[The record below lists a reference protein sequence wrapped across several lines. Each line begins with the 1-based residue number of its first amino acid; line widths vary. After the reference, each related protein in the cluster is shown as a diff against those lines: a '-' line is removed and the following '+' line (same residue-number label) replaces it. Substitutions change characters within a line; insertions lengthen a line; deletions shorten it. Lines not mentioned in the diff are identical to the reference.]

1 MKVMSVELEPHET
14 DQFIYAGERG
24 DTFCL
29 GISGPAKPEPDPG
42 REFCTARDGDVEI
55 GFRCETLDDVAAC
68 LDVGNRALTART
80 GNPWQH
86 FRAACDLEN
95 AEGCEK
101 LGIIS
106 RDGLSRHKA
115 DPVEARK
122 WFEKACA
129 LGSATACAEVK

>member
-1 MKVMSVELEPHET
+1 MRVISVELEPHHT
-14 DQFIYAGERG
+14 DSFIYAGERG

-29 GISGPAKPEPDPG
+29 GCSDPARPEPGPG
-42 REFCTARDGDVEI
+42 REFCTRRDGDVEI
-55 GFRCETLDDVAAC
+55 GFRCETLDDVPAC
-68 LDVGNRALTART
+68 LDIGNRAFAKGT

-86 FRAACDLEN
+86 FRAACDLDS

-106 RDGLSRHKA
+106 RDGLSRHKP

-129 LGSATACAEVK
+129 LGSATACAQLN